1 MDRPIGHLVYDFGE
15 FRVDST
21 QRLLLLRDG
30 GRSLPLS
37 SRAFDT
43 LLFFLENRGQLLDK
57 SRLMA
62 AVWPNVVVEENNL
75 NQHISALRRVLGETR
90 DDHRFIVTEP
100 GRGYRFVADVTTST
114 VLPDPLAAPP
124 DSPLPQL
131 EPPGR
136 RGRGVPGWS
145 VAGLAVAVILG
156 AAIWWFR
163 SRPAEN
169 SASPITAAASSV
181 SGATSAASRAPGRLR
196 LAILPFEN
204 LSPDPN
210 NAFFADG
217 LHEEILS
224 TIGQRLPAVQVISR
238 TTMTSDRLKSQTVA
252 TVASELGATHVIE
265 GSVRREGDRVR
276 LTLQLIDAA
285 TDRQVWSKTYD
296 RTLTSALTLETE
308 VANEVAALLSV
319 RLTLAA
325 QGPGPYTNDPEAY
338 DLYLKAALALRDLLS
353 NSGAGQFRNVNDLLT
368 RAIARDPQFALA
380 YVQRAREATVLY
392 IGGQDTSAQLLQR
405 IRDDLT
411 TARSLAP
418 QEPLGIAAEGFFQF
432 ARGENERALASFDAA
447 ETAGL
452 NDPVFLIPKTRL
464 LLRLSR
470 VDEAVRLHERL
481 LEIDPGNPLLIE
493 FAVDHMWIV
502 RRPAEA
508 LRIAALAAGQ
518 DANLFASLR
527 SDTLLSFTGATGEL
541 QALLD
546 RFAGHQDP
554 KVIAAVPIAVRENFK
569 LLRYEHRYA
578 DLQRFLQLVPPTPV
592 PYNQLLDPYEIYD
605 IGEIGA
611 VPGGVQYR
619 GWTALLL
626 GDQVGAAR
634 EGQALLQFLR
644 TKPETARN
652 RFFMRRLEAE
662 GQLFGGHPQLAIQSA
677 KASLELMPR
686 TYDAV
691 TWIGVAM
698 MTARIF
704 AWAGAAK
711 QADELLTQ
719 LATLSPGLPPGVITR
734 DPLFAVPLAHD
745 ADYQS
750 LSRSLESQMAALKL
764 H

>member
-1 MDRPIGHLVYDFGE
+1 MGHLVYDFGE

-21 QRLLLLRDG
+21 QRLLLLRDS

-37 SRAFDT
+37 SRAFDA
-43 LLFFLENRGQLLDK
+43 LLFLLENRGQLLDK

-114 VLPDPLAAPP
+114 GSPDPPAAPA
-124 DSPLPQL
+124 DSPLQPQL
-131 EPPGR
+131 ELAVR
-136 RGRGVPGWS
+136 RGHGVLGWS
-145 VAGLAVAVILG
+145 LAGLVVAVVLG

-163 SRPAEN
+163 SRPAQN
-169 SASPITAAASSV
+169 SASQITVAAPSV
-181 SGATSAASRAPGRLR
+181 SGASSAASRVPGTLR

-238 TTMTSDRLKSQTVA
+238 TTMTSDRLKSQSVA
-252 TVASELGATHVIE
+252 TVAGELGATHVIE
-265 GSVRREGDRVR
+265 GSVRREGDKVR
-276 LTLQLIDAA
+276 LTLQLIDAG
-285 TDRQVWSKTYD
+285 TDHQVWSKTYD

-325 QGPGPYTNDPEAY
+325 QGPGPHTNDPEAY
-338 DLYLKAALALRDLLS
+338 DLYLRAVLALRDVLS
-353 NSGAGQFRNVNDLLT
+353 NSPAGQFRNVDDLLT

-380 YVQRAREATVLY
+380 YVQRAREGTLLY
-392 IGGQDTSAQLLQR
+392 IGGQDTSARLRQR

-411 TARSLAP
+411 TAQSLAP
-418 QEPLGIAAEGFFQF
+418 QEPLAIAAKGFFQF
-432 ARGENERALASFDAA
+432 ALGENERALASFDAA
-447 ETAGL
+447 ESAGL

-470 VDEAVRLHERL
+470 VDEAVRLQERL

-518 DANLFASLR
+518 DADLFASLR
-527 SDTLLSFTGATGEL
+527 ADTLLSFTGATGEL
-541 QALLD
+541 QTLLD
-546 RFAGHQDP
+546 RFAGHQDL
-554 KVIAAVPIAVRENFK
+554 KVVAAIPIAVREKFK

-578 DLQRFLQLVPPTPV
+578 DLQRFLRLVRPTPV
-592 PYNQLLDPYEIYD
+592 PYNELLDTYEVYD

-619 GWTALLL
+619 GWTALLM
-626 GDQVGAAR
+626 GDRVAAAR

-644 TKPETARN
+644 TKPKSARN

-662 GQLFGGHPQLAIQSA
+662 GQLFSGHPQLAIQSA

-698 MTARIF
+698 MTARIY

-719 LATLSPGLPPGVITR
+719 LATLSPGLPPAVITR

-750 LSRSLESQMAALKL
+750 LTRSLESQMTALNL